1 MKKKLLLALSV
12 FGMAMIP
19 LHSADAILLKANDNE
34 FANVGLKLAIWAQN
48 NGKVTTNDHS
58 STNFSVENARLY
70 FSGQINPIVQ
80 FGANLDFADN
90 TALTPDGSARAHGGM
105 PSTLIKDAF
114 INFKF
119 MPQAQLMAGLFLD
132 PWSRVALGDLYSF
145 IVPLENYNPGITEIN
160 VDGGNLLQANS
171 AVNSNYIKYPNGVY
185 EFKPFINPL
194 VPFTLGSDVG
204 NSYRDAGIALWG
216 DIGKD
221 AMIKYYLMAGNGRY
235 DYEAGKNGNSNL
247 KYGFRIEFTPTMLGY
262 KGTPG
267 YVDEDTFL
275 GKQNTLTF
283 AFAYQQQKIDC
294 SPLNDNPAP
303 GGCGSVSGAPSST
316 TAKAYTFD
324 VLWEQKFGDFVPN
337 FQAAWLDQ
345 KDLGYATAGS
355 SVAQPEAQGY
365 YLQTQLLYDRYV
377 GIGKPALVLRYEND
391 ENKNYYSN
399 PTNTGFVTAK
409 VSMTDI
415 FFNYYIDGENANI
428 SLGAQIV
435 NPNGALKAA
444 TANTV
449 NGSTNQLKNFTDW
462 TLALRT
468 VF

>member
-12 FGMAMIP
+12 FGMAMLP
-19 LHSADAILLKANDNE
+19 FYSADAILLKANDNE

-48 NGKVTTNDHS
+48 NGAITTNDHN
-58 STNFSVENARLY
+58 STNFSIENARIY
-70 FSGQINPIVQ
+70 FAGQINPIVQ

-90 TALTPDGSARAHGGM
+90 NALVPDGSARAHTGGIG
-105 PSTLIKDAF
+105 PKTGAFSGIRDAF

-119 MPQAQLMAGLFLD
+119 MPQAQLMAGLFVD
-132 PWSRVALGDLYSF
+132 PWSRVSLNDLYSF
-145 IVPLENYNPGITEIN
+145 IVPLENYNPGIGEID
-160 VDGGNLLQANS
+160 VDGKNLLGGANS
-171 AVNSNYIKYPNGVY
+171 VLAS
-185 EFKPFINPL
+185 KPFMNPTI
-194 VPFTLGSDVG
+194 PFTLGFDVG
-204 NSYRDAGIALWG
+204 NAYRDAGITLWG

-221 AMIKYYLMAGNGRY
+221 AMIKYYLMAGNGKY
-235 DYEAGKNGNSNL
+235 DYEAGLNGNNNL

-283 AFAYQQQKIDC
+283 AFAYQQQKIE
-294 SPLNDNPAP
+294 
-303 GGCGSVSGAPSST
+303 CGTDALTGATNYCPPSFSGYTGSTST

-345 KDLGYATAGS
+345 KDLGYAKAGNA
-355 SVAQPEAQGY
+355 VAQPEAQGY
-365 YLQTQLLYDRYV
+365 YLQTQLLYDKYV

-391 ENKNYYSN
+391 ENKNYYSYN
-399 PTNTGFVTAK
+399 NNFVTAK

-415 FFNYYIDGENANI
+415 FFNYYIDGFNANI

-435 NPNGALKAA
+435 SPNGDFKAA
-444 TANTV
+444 TANSS
-449 NGSTNQLKNFTDW
+449 GNQLKNFTDY

-468 VF
+468 IF

>member
-1 MKKKLLLALSV
+1 MKKKLLLALSL
-12 FGMAMIP
+12 FDIAMM
-19 LHSADAILLKANDNE
+19 HSANAIILKANDNE
-34 FANVGLKLAIWAQN
+34 FANVGLKLAIWAQD
-48 NGKVTTNDHS
+48 NGKITTNDHNS
-58 STNFSVENARLY
+58 VNFTVENARIY
-70 FSGQINPIVQ
+70 FAGQINPIVQ

-90 TALTPDGSARAHGGM
+90 TALAPDSSARAHTGGIGTTA
-105 PSTLIKDAF
+105 SKAFSGIRDAF

-119 MPQAQLMAGLFLD
+119 MPQAQVMAGLFVD
-132 PWSRVALGDLYSF
+132 SWSRISLTDIYSF
-145 IVPLENYNPGITEIN
+145 VVPLENYNPGISEIN
-160 VDGGNLLQANS
+160 VDGGKLLGG
-171 AVNSNYIKYPNGVY
+171 I
-185 EFKPFINPL
+185 KPFINPL

-204 NSYRDAGIALWG
+204 NSFRDAGIALWG

-221 AMIKYYLMAGNGRY
+221 AMIKYYLMAGNGKY
-235 DYEAGKNGNSNL
+235 DYEAGLNGNNNL

-283 AFAYQQQKIDC
+283 AFAYQQQKIE
-294 SPLNDNPAP
+294 
-303 GGCGSVSGAPSST
+303 CGTDALTGATNYCPPSFSGYTGSTST

-345 KDLGYATAGS
+345 KDLGYAKAGS
-355 SVAQPEAQGY
+355 AVAQPEAQGY

-377 GIGKPALVLRYEND
+377 GIGKPALVLRYEED
-391 ENKNYYSN
+391 ENKNYYSYN
-399 PTNTGFVTAK
+399 SNFVTAK

-435 NPNGALKAA
+435 SPNSDLKNA
-444 TANTV
+444 TAN
-449 NGSTNQLKNFTDW
+449 NGNQLKSFTDW

>member
-19 LHSADAILLKANDNE
+19 THSANAILLKANDNE
-34 FANVGLKLAIWAQN
+34 FANVGLKLAIWAQD

-58 STNFSVENARLY
+58 GVNFSAENARLY

-80 FGANLDFADN
+80 FGANIDFADN
-90 TALTPDGSARAHGGM
+90 NALSPDGSARAHGGM
-105 PSTLIKDAF
+105 PSTLVKDAF
-114 INFKF
+114 INLKF

-145 IVPLENYNPGITEIN
+145 IVPLENYNPGISEIN
-160 VDGGNLLQANS
+160 VDGGKLLAQTGQNLTPLPNYTC
-171 AVNSNYIKYPNGVY
+171 NSNNTSCT
-185 EFKPFINPL
+185 FKGFINPL

-204 NSYRDAGIALWG
+204 NSFRDAGIALWG

-235 DYEAGKNGNSNL
+235 DYEAGHNGNNNL

-294 SPLNDNPAP
+294 SPSGNNPNP

-345 KDLGYATAGS
+345 KDLGYAKAGTT
-355 SVAQPEAQGY
+355 VAQPEAQGY

-391 ENKNYYSN
+391 ENKNYYTYNNS
-399 PTNTGFVTAK
+399 FVTGK

-435 NPNGALKAA
+435 SPNSDLKNA
-444 TANTV
+444 TANG
-449 NGSTNQLKNFTDW
+449 NNQLKSFTDW

>member
-34 FANVGLKLAIWAQN
+34 FANVGLKLIVLAQQ
-48 NGKVTTNDHS
+48 NGKVTTNDHN
-58 STNFSVENARLY
+58 STNFSVGTARIY

-80 FGANLDFADN
+80 FGANFDFADN
-90 TALTPDGSARAHGGM
+90 NTLKPDGSARAHGGGH
-105 PSTLIKDAF
+105 TLVKDAF

-119 MPQAQLMAGLFLD
+119 MPQAQVKAGLFLD
-132 PWSRVALGDLYSF
+132 PWSRVNLTNLYSL
-145 IVPLENYNPGITEIN
+145 IIPTEKYNPGISEIN
-160 VDGGNLLQANS
+160 VDGKKLLDGGTLAN
-171 AVNSNYIKYPNGVY
+171 
-185 EFKPFINPL
+185 KPFINPL
-194 VPFTLGSDVG
+194 IPFTLGSDVG
-204 NSYRDAGIALWG
+204 NSHRDAGIALWG

-221 AMIKYYLMAGNGRY
+221 AMIKYYFMVGNGKY

-262 KGTPG
+262 KGEPG
-267 YVDEDTFL
+267 YVDKDTYL

-283 AFAYQQQKIDC
+283 GFAYQQQKIDC
-294 SPLNDNPAP
+294 SGTWLNSTNQKNICD
-303 GGCGSVSGAPSST
+303 GQKSST

-345 KDLGYATAGS
+345 KDLGYAKAGS

-377 GIGKPALVLRYEND
+377 GIGKPALVLRYEED
-391 ENKNYYSN
+391 ENKNYYSTPGSN
-399 PTNTGFVTAK
+399 NFVTAK

-415 FFNYYIDGENANI
+415 FFNYYIDGENASV

-435 NPNGALKAA
+435 NPDGALKAA
-444 TANTV
+444 TANTS
-449 NGSTNQLKNFTDW
+449 NGNQLKNFTDY

-468 VF
+468 IF

>member
-1 MKKKLLLALSV
+1 MRKKLLLALSV
-12 FGMAMIP
+12 FGMAMLP
-19 LHSADAILLKANDNE
+19 FYSADAILLKANDNE

-48 NGKVTTNDHS
+48 NGAITTNDHN
-58 STNFSVENARLY
+58 STNFSIENARIY
-70 FSGQINPIVQ
+70 FAGQINPIVQ

-90 TALTPDGSARAHGGM
+90 NALAPDGSARAHTGGIG
-105 PSTLIKDAF
+105 PKTGAFSGIRDAF

-119 MPQAQLMAGLFLD
+119 MPQAQLMAGLFVD
-132 PWSRVALGDLYSF
+132 PWSRVSLGDLYSF
-145 IVPLENYNPGITEIN
+145 IVPLENYNPGIGEID
-160 VDGGNLLQANS
+160 VDGSKLLGKS
-171 AVNSNYIKYPNGVY
+171 VG
-185 EFKPFINPL
+185 FMNPTI
-194 VPFTLGSDVG
+194 PFTLGSDVG
-204 NSYRDAGIALWG
+204 NAYRDAGITLWG

-221 AMIKYYLMAGNGRY
+221 AMIKYYLMAGNGKY

-283 AFAYQQQKIDC
+283 AFAYQQQKIECGTNATTGATNTC
-294 SPLNDNPAP
+294 SFSGLNLP
-303 GGCGSVSGAPSST
+303 GASSST

-345 KDLGYATAGS
+345 KDLGYAQAGTS
-355 SVAQPEAQGY
+355 GPVAQPEAEGY
-365 YLQTQLLYDRYV
+365 YLQTQLLYDQVV
-377 GIGKPALVLRYEND
+377 GLGKPALVLRYEED
-391 ENKNYYSN
+391 ENKNYYTYN
-399 PTNTGFVTAK
+399 GNFVTGK

-435 NPNGALKAA
+435 SPNSDLKNA
-444 TANTV
+444 TAN
-449 NGSTNQLKNFTDW
+449 NGNQLKSFTDW